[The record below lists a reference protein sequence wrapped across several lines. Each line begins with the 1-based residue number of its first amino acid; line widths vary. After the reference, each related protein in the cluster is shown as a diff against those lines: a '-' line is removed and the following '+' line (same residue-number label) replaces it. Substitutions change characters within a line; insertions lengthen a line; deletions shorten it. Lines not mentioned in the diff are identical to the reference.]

1 MAEWVAEWPNLVVM
15 QTLSKAFGLA
25 GIRLGAAFADPA
37 VARILNNMKA
47 PYNISNPT
55 SQLAQ
60 AALSPKHLDIMTQNK
75 DLIVKQRERLIEELP
90 KIPGIGEL
98 HGGTESNFLLYQM
111 LDKPNG
117 KPSNEVALAV
127 YEGLAEERGVVVR
140 FRGKEYGCEGC
151 LRITVGTEDE
161 CTRFL
166 QEIRTVLEGV
176 YKKKGNLGGQGEE
189 QKEKEASAVVA

>member
-1 MAEWVAEWPNLVVM
+1 MN
-15 QTLSKAFGLA
+15 K
-25 GIRLGAAFADPA
+25 
-37 VARILNNMKA
+37 
-47 PYNISNPT
+47 
-55 SQLAQ
+55 
-60 AALSPKHLDIMTQNK
+60 NK

-90 KIPGIGEL
+90 KVPGVGQL

-127 YEGLAEERGVVVR
+127 YETLAEKKGVVVR

-166 QEIRTVLEGV
+166 QEIRSVLDVV
-176 YKKKGNLGGQGEE
+176 YKKASLGGQGEE